1 MAGYWPSSV
10 FLMDVDFISFLV
22 FIDRNDVEVQ
32 NHAKKKKKKK
42 TRPISSHLDRKSL
55 VNKGFIVWDKTPK
68 TKKKIFD
75 LAGPSEK
82 SRAGSLAPS
91 CPLG

>member
-32 NHAKKKKKKK
+32 NHAKKKKKDEAN
-42 TRPISSHLDRKSL
+42 IQ
-55 VNKGFIVWDKTPK
+55 
-68 TKKKIFD
+68 
-75 LAGPSEK
+75 PS
-82 SRAGSLAPS
+82 
-91 CPLG
+91 